1 MRLRVVLVACL
12 ATVVALSVLLVP
24 AARRKLAALGAHGS
38 IASLLGPSPEKGQAQ
53 IVAQPAP
60 PLPRLAVPANAA
72 LIKAP
77 SSTSFF
83 GWAFLDRATGTI
95 TGSANSATGT
105 NSTESMVKAWITGD
119 YLRLV
124 EAAGKTPSD
133 ATLNELT
140 LMIIDSND
148 NMAEKYYEADGA
160 NAVIQR
166 MITMCGLTHTTIFPY
181 WWSKTQMTPQDAVR
195 YGKCVGD
202 GVAAG
207 PKWTPWLLDTMKHV
221 RGGVGDQISVTRQG
235 GHWGIIDGLPANL
248 VPDTSIKNGWTVY
261 GDGWHVNCMA
271 INPGWV
277 LNVMVRINS
286 NLQSAANVCKSV
298 AQQLTITPDI

>member
-12 ATVVALSVLLVP
+12 AAVVALSVLLVP
-24 AARRKLAALGAHGS
+24 AARGKLAALGAHGS
-38 IASLLGPSPEKGQAQ
+38 IASLLDPSPEKGQAQ

-77 SSTSFF
+77 SGTSFF

-119 YLRLV
+119 YLRQLD
-124 EAAGKTPSD
+124 AAGKTPSA
-133 ATLNELT
+133 ATLNDLT

-166 MITMCGLTHTTIFPY
+166 MITMCGLTHTTIFPN

-207 PKWTPWLLDTMKHV
+207 AKWTPWLLDTMKHV
-221 RGGVGDQISVTRQG
+221 RGGVADQISVTRQG

-271 INPGWV
+271 INPAWV
-277 LNVMVRINS
+277 LNVMVRISS
-286 NLQSAANVCKSV
+286 NLQSAANVCRSV